1 MEYIVL
7 AVAFIF
13 MLCFYMRFKNFFKVF
28 LFGAVSGL
36 IALFVLGYFAAS
48 YISITVFTIL
58 TALIVGA
65 PGVLLLVLFRI
76 FFG

>member
-1 MEYIVL
+1 MEYVVL

-13 MLCFYMRFKNFFKVF
+13 MLCFYMQFKNFFKVF